1 MFPEPLTVP
10 TVPAAALA
18 SWTWVLGHMECTGVC
33 ACPREP
39 PTARANGGSL
49 CPQSPGPQVRR
60 PPGKGWDLAGQQAG
74 AIAWTGALRQR
85 VRVEGPHLAPPSPQP
100 GAPAQAGSGLGP
112 GLRDLSQRS
121 GRFPQLISRIEN
133 LSRLGSFS
141 MLCGDAASITLGESS
156 QTPHSPQ

>member
-1 MFPEPLTVP
+1 MSPIPPQATRFNILKAPATGAQGTHILSESAVPLRKNTP
-10 TVPAAALA
+10 HTQIPGSRCGDSPA
-18 SWTWVLGHMECTGVC
+18 THTH
-33 ACPREP
+33 
-39 PTARANGGSL
+39 
-49 CPQSPGPQVRR
+49 PGPSF
-60 PPGKGWDLAGQQAG
+60 L
-74 AIAWTGALRQR
+74 LRASR
-85 VRVEGPHLAPPSPQP
+85 LHSHSSPPSPQP